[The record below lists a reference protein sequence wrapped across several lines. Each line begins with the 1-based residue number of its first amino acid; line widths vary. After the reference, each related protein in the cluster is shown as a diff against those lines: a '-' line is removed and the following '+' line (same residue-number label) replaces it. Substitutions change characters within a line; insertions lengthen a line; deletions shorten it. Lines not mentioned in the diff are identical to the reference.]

1 MNTPVQGDTLTV
13 QLAVKPWWR
22 SKTLWFNALAF
33 ALAAVELNAGLLRA
47 VLPANW
53 FAWFAF
59 GVPIAN
65 ALLRAFTHTALAG
78 RNGCPLPPVS
88 QTARQGDRP

>member
-1 MNTPVQGDTLTV
+1 MNTAVEDDTLTG
-13 QLAVKPWWR
+13 LPAVKPWWL

-33 ALAAVELNAGLLRA
+33 ALAAVEVNVGLLRA

-59 GVPIAN
+59 GVPIVN
-65 ALLRAFTHTALAG
+65 ALLRAFTSTALAG

-88 QTARQGDRP
+88 QALRQGDRP